1 LFSASSSS
9 SGELSRLV
17 FFNGGVLA
25 CLQLM
30 LCFKAVRMSALEQDL
45 VQK

>member
-9 SGELSRLV
+9 SGELSLS

-30 LCFKAVRMSALEQDL
+30 LCFKAVGMSALEQDL

>member
-9 SGELSRLV
+9 GEFSLS
-17 FFNGGVLA
+17 FSNGGVLA

-30 LCFKAVRMSALEQDL
+30 LCFKAVRMSALEEDL
-45 VQK
+45 VKK